1 MMRSSLAI
9 LLSVV
14 LPTLAASVARAIPD
28 PLAELD
34 SALDAAMTFEYGKD
48 SQPLL
53 TIERIVFES
62 AKDAKLHNAVEQ
74 RLLRALGSSGAR
86 DAKEFLCRQL
96 RTIGTA
102 QSVPVLE
109 NLLTD
114 PQLSHPARYAL
125 GSIEDPAAAAAL
137 HRALGRTSGA
147 IQVGIINTLADRR
160 YEPARRDIAKLL
172 QSADAQVAQ
181 ASARALGRLGGG
193 DGVKSL
199 QAARENASEP
209 MRHVIDL
216 ALIRCAEQFLA
227 GGRPAEAMKLY
238 EQFYQ
243 SGEARHLR
251 LAGLRGLVLANGD
264 KGVPLLVGAIQGAD
278 AELSRDAIGLAPLV
292 GGSEATKVFAALL
305 PLLAAESQELMVRA
319 LGSRNDP
326 TAAPAIAAATRSDH
340 ANVRLAAVDALGN
353 VGDASAVLP
362 LAQAAAAA
370 EGTEKSVARAS
381 LLRLQ
386 GDRIDTTL
394 IQAART
400 GTPEARAEC
409 IRALAGR
416 KVTKA
421 VEMLFAAARDDNETV
436 RHEAIRV
443 LGALAAP
450 AELDRLVSLA
460 ITPKAPGDRMIIS
473 RTIEAAFGRISD
485 REQQASPLLAALVGA
500 PPDAKPVL
508 LLLLRKPATARALE
522 AVRKAVTDADPQIR
536 AAAMRS
542 LSEWPTPE
550 PADDLLTFMR
560 SSGSQTDKV
569 TALRG
574 YVRMAGLSP
583 DPAAMYLRAMELAQR
598 TEDKKLVFA
607 SLQTADSVQALDLV
621 EQYLGN
627 EELRDEAGLAAVQIA
642 DRLRQKD
649 ATRAKAA
656 VEKVLSANVNARI
669 RQQAQAVINEME
681 KFEGYILTWMVCG
694 PYMEKGKES
703 RAIFDAAFA
712 PEATDAKAV
721 EWKPLTEGLGQ
732 WDINLEATFGG
743 KDHCAAYARTYIWS
757 ASDQAASLELGS
769 DDAIKAW
776 LNDELVHANYVQ
788 RGAAPRQ
795 DVAGIK
801 LHAGWNKLL
810 LKVVDHEGGWVFCCR
825 LRKPDGGALIGLKI
839 SAANPQ

>member
-1 MMRSSLAI
+1 MRSSLAT

-14 LPTLAASVARAIPD
+14 LPALAASVATAIPD

-34 SALDAAMTFEYGKD
+34 SALDAAMAFEYGKD

-74 RLLRALGSSGAR
+74 RLLRALGSSGTR

-125 GSIEDPAAAAAL
+125 GSIEDPAAVAAL

-147 IQVGIINTLADRR
+147 IQTGIINTLADRR
-160 YEPARRDIAKLL
+160 YKPAQGDIVKLL
-172 QSADAQVAQ
+172 HSRDAQVAQ
-181 ASARALGRLGGG
+181 ASARALGRLGGE
-193 DGVKSL
+193 DAVKSL
-199 QAARENASEP
+199 QTARANAAEP

-216 ALIRCAEQFLA
+216 ALIRCAEQSLA
-227 GGRPAEAMKLY
+227 GGRSGEATRIY
-238 EQFYQ
+238 ERFYR

-251 LAGLRGLVLANGD
+251 LAGLRGLVLVKGD
-264 KGVPLLVGAIQGAD
+264 QAVPLLIEAIQGTD
-278 AELSRDAIGLAPLV
+278 AELSRDAIGLAPIV
-292 GGSEATKVFAALL
+292 KGPEATKAFAALL
-305 PLLAAESQELMVRA
+305 PKLPAESQELMVRA
-319 LGSRNDP
+319 LGNRNDS
-326 TAAPAIAAATRSDH
+326 TAAPAIAAVTRSDH
-340 ANVRLAAVDALGN
+340 TNVRLAAVEALGS

-370 EGTEKSVARAS
+370 EGTEKLVARAS

-386 GDRIDTTL
+386 GGEIDTTL
-394 IQAART
+394 IQAA
-400 GTPEARAEC
+400 GSGDPEARAEC
-409 IRALAGR
+409 IRALARR

-421 VEMLFAAARDDNETV
+421 VEMLFAAAHDDNTTV
-436 RHEAIRV
+436 RHEAIQA
-443 LGALAAP
+443 LGALTAP

-460 ITPKAPGDRMIIS
+460 ITPKAPGDRVIIS
-473 RTIEAAFGRISD
+473 RAIEAAFGRISD
-485 REQQASPLLAALVGA
+485 REQQAAPVLAALAGA
-500 PPDAKPVL
+500 SSDAKPVL
-508 LLLLRKPATARALE
+508 LLLLRKPATAKSLE
-522 AVRKAVTDADPQIR
+522 AVRKATADADLQIR
-536 AAAMRS
+536 AAATRS

-550 PADDLLTFMR
+550 PADDLLAFVR
-560 SSGSQTDKV
+560 SSDNQTDKV

-607 SLQTADSVQALDLV
+607 GLQTADSIQALDLV
-621 EQYLGN
+621 EQYLAN

-649 ATRAKAA
+649 ATRPKAA

-669 RQQAQAVINEME
+669 RKMAQDVINEME

-703 RAIFDAAFA
+703 RAIFDMAFA
-712 PEATDAKAV
+712 PEAADAGGV
-721 EWKPLTEGLGQ
+721 EWKPLTEGLGS

-757 ASDQAASLELGS
+757 PSNQEASLELGS

-776 LNDELVHANYVQ
+776 LNDELVHANYAQ

-795 DVAGIK
+795 DVAAIK

-825 LRKPDGGALIGLKI
+825 LRKPDGSAPKDLKI
-839 SAANPQ
+839 SATNPQ